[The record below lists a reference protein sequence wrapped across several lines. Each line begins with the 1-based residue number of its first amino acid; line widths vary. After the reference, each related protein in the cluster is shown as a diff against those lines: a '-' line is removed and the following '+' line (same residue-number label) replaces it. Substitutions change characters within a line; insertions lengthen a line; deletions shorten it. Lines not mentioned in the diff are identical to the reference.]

1 MADFQKVKNAVGSSD
16 SLVDFLLSLWILV
29 FNEVIFNEVMNH
41 TFLSSL
47 SVWGL
52 FTKWFK

>member
-16 SLVDFLLSLWILV
+16 NLVDFLSSLWILV
-29 FNEVIFNEVMNH
+29 FDEVIFNEVMNH

-52 FTKWFK
+52 FTK